1 MRQKKIPL
9 RFMTR
14 EIAKREHEL
23 PVPKVIDRAKCPCC
37 ERSIPV
43 RYTSRDWNKEK
54 SRYVPNPSTRWRYSG
69 YSYFCGT
76 RCAIIHGIKSIE
88 KKLKINPYE

>member
-1 MRQKKIPL
+1 MRKKKIPL

-14 EIAKREHEL
+14 EEANGHHEL

-43 RYTSRDWNKEK
+43 RYSFRDWDRIK
-54 SRYVPNPSTRWRYSG
+54 SRYVNTPNTKWFYSG